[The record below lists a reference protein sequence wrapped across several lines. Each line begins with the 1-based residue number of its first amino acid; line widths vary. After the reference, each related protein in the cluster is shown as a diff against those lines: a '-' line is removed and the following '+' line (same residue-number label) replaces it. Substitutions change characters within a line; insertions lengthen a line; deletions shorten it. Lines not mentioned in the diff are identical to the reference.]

1 MTTAGKLFQT
11 CRPWAQQVLP
21 PNPHPHSWV
30 VVTAQLGKCLLCIQ
44 IKDKCLM
51 GEKKMGGE
59 ELKRI
64 GLEEGPVVNPTK

>member
-1 MTTAGKLFQT
+1 
-11 CRPWAQQVLP
+11 
-21 PNPHPHSWV
+21 
-30 VVTAQLGKCLLCIQ
+30 
-44 IKDKCLM
+44 M